1 MIKKKIMTD
10 TTVPLAFCYA
20 PYCSRQFIIVE
31 RRLSTILPTHRPPFC
46 QANHDK
52 PSAASGSVAFGSV
65 AFGSVAFGSAAFGPA
80 TFGLAAFG
88 SMAFLVGF

>member
-1 MIKKKIMTD
+1 MTE
-10 TTVPLAFCYA
+10 TTIPIAFCYA

-31 RRLSTILPTHRPPFC
+31 RRLSTIPPTHRPPFC

-65 AFGSVAFGSAAFGPA
+65 AFGSVAFGSAAFGSA

>member
-1 MIKKKIMTD
+1 MTD

-20 PYCSRQFIIVE
+20 PYCSRQIIIVE
-31 RRLSTILPTHRPPFC
+31 RRLSTIQPTHRPPFC

-52 PSAASGSVAFGSV
+52 PSAASGLVAFGSV
-65 AFGSVAFGSAAFGPA
+65 AFGLAAFGSA
-80 TFGLAAFG
+80 TFGLEAFG

>member
-1 MIKKKIMTD
+1 MTD

-31 RRLSTILPTHRPPFC
+31 RRLSTIMPTHRPPFC

-52 PSAASGSVAFGSV
+52 PSTASGSVAFGSL
-65 AFGSVAFGSAAFGPA
+65 AFGSAAFGPA
-80 TFGLAAFG
+80 TFGVAAFG

>member
-1 MIKKKIMTD
+1 MID
-10 TTVPLAFCYA
+10 TAVPLAFCYA

-52 PSAASGSVAFGSV
+52 PLVAFGSV

-80 TFGLAAFG
+80 TFGVAAFG